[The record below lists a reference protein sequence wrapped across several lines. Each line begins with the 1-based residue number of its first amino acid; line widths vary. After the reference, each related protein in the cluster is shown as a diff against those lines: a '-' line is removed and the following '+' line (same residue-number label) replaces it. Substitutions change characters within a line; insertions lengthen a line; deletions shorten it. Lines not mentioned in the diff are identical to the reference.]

1 MGAIAYWRECT
12 NPDAGPD
19 VAPKYKLRCEIL
31 KESFHMWDG
40 SKKDQKTGKRKAEET
55 QEPEDYVSAET
66 CVCGC
71 DLPAVPRQ
79 HGNVDAELFEKFCF
93 ELAD

>member
-55 QEPEDYVSAET
+55 AEPEDYICT
-66 CVCGC
+66 
-71 DLPAVPRQ
+71 
-79 HGNVDAELFEKFCF
+79 
-93 ELAD
+93 